1 MTKYDFSKLC
11 QEIEQEYEKEKKNM
25 IKQKINQVYGVT
37 ADKGFTKEEQTL
49 SDIID
54 LAQSILD
61 TSLSLVHNRICL
73 ADKAKIIDYANRTI
87 RLALTIKHEK

>member
-1 MTKYDFSKLC
+1 MNKYDFSKLC
-11 QEIEQEYEKEKKNM
+11 QEIEREYEQEVKQEKE
-25 IKQKINQVYGVT
+25 
-37 ADKGFTKEEQTL
+37 FTDEERTL

-61 TSLSLVHNRICL
+61 TSLSLVHNSICL

-87 RLALTIKHEK
+87 RLALTIKYEK

>member
-11 QEIEQEYEKEKKNM
+11 QEIEQEHEKEKNM
-25 IKQKINQVYGVT
+25 IKQKINQVYGET
-37 ADKGFTKEEQTL
+37 ANKGFTKEEQTL

-54 LAQSILD
+54 LAQGILD